1 MTKLITPPAVLR
13 DPHVDQPE
21 TRETGDPIY
30 NITLE
35 FSSEKEIK
43 PLADEIS
50 RLMPKDGSSP
60 LRKIETSNGA
70 VWRIKLR
77 RTDQP
82 KVLGPDLKASHQDP
96 LRDGDLVRA
105 QMGLMTYTNLGS
117 GVVGYLGDIQFLMHS
132 DFEPTDNVGSSGPG
146 DDRGRPN

>member
-21 TRETGDPIY
+21 TREVGDPLY

-35 FSSEKEIK
+35 FSSLKDVK
-43 PLADEIS
+43 PLLEEIQK
-50 RLMPKDGSSP
+50 LMPENGSSP
-60 LRKIETSNGA
+60 LRQIKTEAGE

-77 RTDQP
+77 RADQP
-82 KVLGPDLKASHQDP
+82 KVLGPDLQTAHPEP
-96 LRDGDLVRA
+96 LRDGDFVRA
-105 QMGLMTYTNLGS
+105 QMGLMPYANLGA

-132 DFEPTDNVGSSGPG
+132 DYDPADESYRDAVKTSGQ
-146 DDRGRPN
+146 RPH